1 MRYMRSILGIF
12 AESPFKPLYSH
23 AEKACEA
30 AYKLEEIVQA
40 YCDGDV
46 EKVQELNEE
55 ISGLEHEADIIKQEI
70 RKRVPYSVL
79 LPVNRQDILEF
90 LKPQD
95 GISDCAE
102 DVAKLMTLKSYVL
115 PEEIKRGLTEMTHM
129 TMKAIDAYLK
139 VTESISQLVSTSF
152 RKKDIK
158 ETLELIPPV
167 EKLEHE
173 IDTIEILL
181 TKKIFLAEDEI
192 GTLGVFHLAK
202 ILDVLG
208 DVSDN
213 AARAV
218 DRLRTMVIS
227 I

>member
-1 MRYMRSILGIF
+1 MRYVRSILGIF
-12 AESPFKPLYSH
+12 AESPFQPLHSH

-46 EKVQELNEE
+46 EKVQELGEE
-55 ISGLEHEADIIKQEI
+55 ISELEHEADRIKQET
-70 RKRVPYSVL
+70 RKRLPHSVL
-79 LPVNRQDILEF
+79 LPVNRQDVLEF

-115 PEEIKRGLTEMTHM
+115 PKEIKSGLIEMAQM
-129 TMKAIDAYLK
+129 TTKTIDAYLR
-139 VTESISQLVSTSF
+139 VTERVSKLLSTSF

-158 ETLELIPPV
+158 EMLELIPLV
-167 EKLEHE
+167 ERLEHE

-192 GTLGVFHLAK
+192 GTLGVFHLSK
-202 ILDVLG
+202 IVDVLG

-218 DRLRTMVIS
+218 DRLRTMIS
-227 I
+227 R

>member
-40 YCDGDV
+40 YCEVDV
-46 EKVQELNEE
+46 EKVQELSEE

-70 RKRVPYSVL
+70 RKRLPYSVL
-79 LPVNRQDILEF
+79 LPVNRQDVLEF
-90 LKPQD
+90 LKTQD
-95 GISDCAE
+95 GISDSAE
-102 DVAKLMTLKSYVL
+102 DVAKLMTLRSYAL
-115 PEEIKRGLTEMTHM
+115 PKEIKSGLLEMAQM
-129 TMKAIDAYLK
+129 TMKTIDAYLR
-139 VTESISQLVSTSF
+139 VTERISQLVSTSF

-158 ETLELIPPV
+158 EMLELIPLV

-173 IDTIEILL
+173 IDIIEILL

-202 ILDVLG
+202 ISDVLG

-218 DRLRTMVIS
+218 DRLRTMMIS